1 VYSTKTSGKPEYF
14 LPDKKRQRKNK
25 HCSGISGIDLD
36 LIFNHNSDHRQKQVT
51 LPMIAVV

>member
-1 VYSTKTSGKPEYF
+1 MYSTKTSGKPEYF